1 MKDLTTYLGLAA
13 VYLLSVNVLL
23 GLLMGA
29 RYNPYKRW
37 PHRRI
42 NVLKLHNW
50 TAYVG
55 LAISVA
61 HPIPLLFL
69 DKPRFSLMNVV
80 WPVDSPEQPTIN
92 VIGALALY
100 LLAFTVITSIY
111 RAEIGRQR
119 WKPLHYLTYVFALL
133 LVIHGTLTDQNLDN
147 KPVDIWDGEKVG
159 IMLCGV
165 VILIATIVRFW
176 WESKHPKYRPPSRV
190 PAPLEQA
197 VQKVT
202 PS

>member
-42 NVLKLHNW
+42 NLLKLHNW

-55 LAISVA
+55 LALSVA

-69 DKPRFSLMNVV
+69 DKPRFSIANVLL
-80 WPVDSPEQPTIN
+80 PIDSPEQPLIN
-92 VIGALALY
+92 TLGALALY

-119 WKPLHYLTYVFALL
+119 WKALHYLTYALALL
-133 LVIHGTLTDQNLDN
+133 LVIHGTFTDQNLDN
-147 KPVDIWDGEKVG
+147 SPVDLLDAEKLG
-159 IMLCGV
+159 IMACGV
-165 VILIATIVRFW
+165 VILVASIFRFRW
-176 WESKHPKYRPPSRV
+176 TAKHPKYRPPAR
-190 PAPLEQA
+190 PLERA
-197 VQKVT
+197 VQRSGGQT
-202 PS
+202 